1 MPLTLPLYTTVSS
14 RHLVLDVIHP
24 GRSLLK
30 MRNNNGPGTV
40 RPSEAHRSL
49 PSPSLISWC
58 WTVQYDLLWSVSTE
72 GLYPSISC
80 FSDAIKSKFV
90 NVELYR
96 RLPRILG
103 RSNLVFLY
111 PWILLVRGPKLL
123 AVFHS
128 SVYHVGRQLVCC
140 GFQMIS
146 HAVGLNILQ
155 FTLKYVNDSG
165 LYWWL

>member
-1 MPLTLPLYTTVSS
+1 MAQVLSLWCTPLTTFALSDQLM
-14 RHLVLDVIHP
+14 L
-24 GRSLLK
+24 
-30 MRNNNGPGTV
+30 N
-40 RPSEAHRSL
+40 RPN
-49 PSPSLISWC
+49 
-58 WTVQYDLLWSVSTE
+58 LLWSVSTE

-80 FSDAIKSKFV
+80 FSDAIKSKSV

-155 FTLKYVNDSG
+155 FTLKYDNVNDSG